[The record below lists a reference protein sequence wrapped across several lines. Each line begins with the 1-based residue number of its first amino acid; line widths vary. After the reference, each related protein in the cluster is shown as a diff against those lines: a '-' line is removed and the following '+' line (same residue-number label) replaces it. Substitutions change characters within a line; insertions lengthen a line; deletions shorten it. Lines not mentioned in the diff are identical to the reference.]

1 LPILELLVWV
11 LCVVVLALVIH
22 HVRRTRAHS
31 AQLAGAAAQD
41 LFETAP
47 IGYVEIDRDGTVV
60 RANQQFAKLLGRA
73 KPEFIGRHCQEWA
86 PAAQRQ
92 QYTEQIARKMSG
104 EAKLAP
110 YQLEYERPDGS
121 SVVLEIHEELLTGS
135 SGQAAGMR
143 MAAVDVTQRKKSDE
157 QAYQITSELHALFQA
172 FPDFFL
178 RLDRDGKIHDARG
191 GEKSD
196 PFLAP
201 EKFLGRNLE
210 QVLPREAFQEFT
222 RAREQAK
229 RTKSLGIGEFSVELQ
244 PEPQTYELRLL
255 ELGWGWIVIVRN
267 ITGRKTDE
275 TRLRDYAQELERKN
289 EEMETALATAREATQ
304 LKGRFLATV
313 SHEIR
318 TPLNG
323 VLGMTDLLLG
333 TDLKGEQLEYAE
345 SIKRSATSLLGLIND
360 ILDLSR
366 IEAGK
371 LKLRQVPFSL
381 KTVVEET
388 ASLFALQ
395 ARGKGLE
402 FRLDI
407 APNVPAMVAGD
418 PERLGQVLNNLL
430 GNAIKFTESGRIGL
444 TVILIGES
452 AAGSQVRF
460 TVEDTGIGIG
470 PEDQDR
476 IFERFTQADTSNTR
490 KYGGT
495 GLGLAISKELVELL
509 GGEIS
514 VESELGRGSKFWFTA
529 ALAKTSPREASPA
542 SKAANPVKTPSVQAG
557 SHIKVTIPSPAA
569 QSPAGTPVKV
579 MLPAAPSAAGSPVRV
594 AVPAAQ
600 SATGALGRTALPDPP
615 VASGLPA
622 GAMVANLQSTAGSP
636 AKPGAP
642 AQQSGPK
649 RDGLANLTAAL
660 RGQGARV
667 LLAEDNEINQRI
679 TVRLLEKMGLA
690 VDAVANGRLAVDAV
704 SKKNYGLI
712 LMDCQ
717 MPEMDGFEATAVIR
731 NRERNERHT
740 PICALTAN
748 AMEGDRERCLAA
760 GMDDYIAKPV
770 SVEKLESAIDRWVRR
785 AGNPAGQPA
794 SPAVQS

>member
-1 LPILELLVWV
+1 MPILELLVWF
-11 LCVVVLALVIH
+11 LCLVVLALVIH

-31 AQLAGAAAQD
+31 AQLAGVAAQD

-47 IGYVEIDRDGTVV
+47 IGYLEIDRDGLVV
-60 RANQQFAKLLGRA
+60 RANQQFAKLLGRSRL
-73 KPEFIGRHCQEWA
+73 EFIGRHCQELA
-86 PAAQRQ
+86 PASQRQ
-92 QYTEQIARKMSG
+92 QYSEQIARKMSG
-104 EAKLAP
+104 EAKLAA
-110 YQLEYERPDGS
+110 YQHEYERPDGGT
-121 SVVLEIHEELLTGS
+121 VVLEIHEELLAGA

-178 RLDRDGKIHDARG
+178 RLDRDGNIQDARG

-196 PFLAP
+196 PFLTP
-201 EKFLGRNLE
+201 DRFLGRNLE
-210 QVLPREAFQEFT
+210 QVLPREAFQEFV

-229 RTKSLGIGEFSVELQ
+229 RTKSLGIGEFSVDSQ

-255 ELGWGWIVIVRN
+255 ELGWGWILIVRN
-267 ITGRKTDE
+267 ISARKVDE
-275 TRLRDYAQELERKN
+275 TKLREYAQELERKN
-289 EEMETALATAREATQ
+289 EEMEAALGTAREATQ
-304 LKGRFLATV
+304 LKGRFLATM

-333 TDLKGEQLEYAE
+333 TELKGEQQEYAE
-345 SIKRSATSLLGLIND
+345 TIKRSATSLLGLIND

-381 KTVVEET
+381 RTVVEET

-407 APNVPAMVAGD
+407 APNVPAMVVSD
-418 PERLGQVLNNLL
+418 PERLAQVLNNLL
-430 GNAIKFTESGRIGL
+430 GNAIKFTESGQIGL

-452 AAGSQVRF
+452 AGGSHIRF

-470 PEDQDR
+470 PEDQER

-514 VESELGRGSKFWFTA
+514 VESELERGSKFWFTA
-529 ALAKTSPREASPA
+529 ALPKASQREAAPA
-542 SKAANPVKTPSVQAG
+542 AKPANPAKAPVQQPSA
-557 SHIKVTIPSPAA
+557 HIKVTIPSAGGQPAA
-569 QSPAGTPVKV
+569 GPTTRVAV
-579 MLPAAPSAAGSPVRV
+579 PAAKSPAGSPVRV

-600 SATGALGRTALPDPP
+600 SAASAPGRMASPDAQPAANSPP
-615 VASGLPA
+615 
-622 GAMVANLQSTAGSP
+622 NHT
-636 AKPGAP
+636 AP
-642 AQQSGPK
+642 AQQSAPK

-660 RGQGARV
+660 RGQRPRV

-690 VDAVANGRLAVDAV
+690 VDAVTNGRQAVDAV

-770 SVEKLESAIDRWVRR
+770 SVEKLESAIGRWVRR
-785 AGNPAGQPA
+785 AAGPDGQPA
-794 SPAVQS
+794 SPAVRS